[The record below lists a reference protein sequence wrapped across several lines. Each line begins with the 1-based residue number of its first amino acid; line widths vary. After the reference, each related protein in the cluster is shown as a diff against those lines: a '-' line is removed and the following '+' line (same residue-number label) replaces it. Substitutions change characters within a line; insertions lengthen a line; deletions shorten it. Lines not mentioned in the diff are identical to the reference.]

1 MKIALTVLG
10 TDRPGIVCLVSSLL
24 AENNCNIEAISQTVL
39 YNEFAG
45 IFLVTLPKELNPD
58 HLKKVLDDV
67 LKKENLVFYLK
78 EIKDLKGSFK
88 EKTQDIEPFVIISV
102 GKDRVGLIASLSC
115 VMKDFGINITNLR
128 FVSSLPSYPDK
139 TATIYE
145 VEIPK
150 DIDLNLF
157 VSELQKKASSVGLE
171 VSVQHKKVFEDICR
185 I

>member
-1 MKIALTVLG
+1 MRIALTVLG
-10 TDRPGIVCLVSSLL
+10 SDRPGIVCLVSSIL

-45 IFLVTLPKELNPD
+45 IFLVTLPEDLDPNYLKEILNN
-58 HLKKVLDDV
+58 V
-67 LKKENLVFYLK
+67 LKREDLVFYLK
-78 EIKDLKGSFK
+78 EIKDLEESYE
-88 EKTQDIEPFVIISV
+88 EKNEDKEPFVIISV

-115 VMKDFGINITNLR
+115 VMKNFDINITNLR

-150 DIDLNLF
+150 DVDLTHF
-157 VSELQKKASSVGLE
+157 VSELQKRASSVGLE